1 MTDIALHSRFS
12 PLAPQA
18 RSLRWQIGAV
28 LVGSLLLPLSSHIK
42 VPMYPVP
49 MTLQTLVVSMIG
61 LAYGSRLGAA
71 TVVAYL
77 AEGAMGLPVF
87 ANFSAGFAPLMGPT
101 AGFLWGF
108 VGMAWLTGWLVENGY
123 DRGFAR
129 LFFAALIPALLLF
142 VPGVLVLKV
151 VTGLGWQAAA
161 MAGMV
166 PFMLGAVVKA
176 VLAAMAIKGGWSALG
191 QR

>member
-1 MTDIALHSRFS
+1 MTLTQAAFPNRSILINTMLV
-12 PLAPQA
+12 LAG
-18 RSLRWQIGAV
+18 SV
-28 LVGSLLLPLSSHIK
+28 LLAASAQVS

-87 ANFSAGFAPLMGPT
+87 ANFSAGVPVLMGPT

-108 VGMAWLTGWLVENGY
+108 IGMAWLTGLLVENGH

-142 VPGVLVLKV
+142 VPVAGVLALVLGKSV
-151 VTGLGWQAAA
+151 GDAVALAVTPFLLGALVKAVIAA
-161 MAGMV
+161 MAV
-166 PFMLGAVVKA
+166 T
-176 VLAAMAIKGGWSALG
+176 GGWNLLN
-191 QR
+191 RR

>member
-1 MTDIALHSRFS
+1 MTLTQAAFPNRSILMNTMLV
-12 PLAPQA
+12 LAG
-18 RSLRWQIGAV
+18 SV
-28 LVGSLLLPLSSHIK
+28 LLAASAQVS

-87 ANFSAGFAPLMGPT
+87 ANFSAGVPVLMGPT

-108 VGMAWLTGWLVENGY
+108 IGMAWLTGWLVENGY

-142 VPGVLVLKV
+142 VPGVVVLKL
-151 VTGLGWQAAA
+151 VTGLGWQAAL

-166 PFMLGAVVKA
+166 PFLLGAVVKA

>member
-1 MTDIALHSRFS
+1 MTLTQAAFPNRSILMNTMLV
-12 PLAPQA
+12 LAG
-18 RSLRWQIGAV
+18 SV
-28 LVGSLLLPLSSHIK
+28 LLAASAQVS

-87 ANFSAGFAPLMGPT
+87 ANFSAGILPLMGPT

-108 VGMAWLTGWLVENGY
+108 IGMAWLTGWLVESGY

-142 VPGVLVLKV
+142 VPGAMVLSAVLGKTAAETMALA
-151 VTGLGWQAAA
+151 VTPFLLGGLVKAAIAA
-161 MAGMV
+161 MAD
-166 PFMLGAVVKA
+166 A
-176 VLAAMAIKGGWSALG
+176 GGWSLLG
-191 QR
+191 RR